1 MANDYSSMFGFQTP
15 EQMRSDAMSSLI
27 TPRSSMAGQGLLQ
40 QGVSMMSNAGA
51 NIGMGAAEAMGRQ
64 LPAQVKQDKIKQI
77 LQQVSNIAS
86 PLGQAQAAY
95 QLFQGEGMVEEAQKA
110 MGTIRQLQEENLSYD
125 ERVAK
130 MEADRRKAE
139 KPSPQKEFIQITDF
153 LSTLDAAIANNQQP
167 SVADLNKARLYLGK
181 LSKSPKT
188 YTDRETLQQIQIPG
202 YDAAQSVPA
211 LAALLNNQPLP
222 QAGAATTQQGAQG
235 AGANTGAQQPNLV
248 VTDTPGSRKLQQK
261 EIESL
266 GTTIDRMEQAIKVT
280 QATSDAYNKGF
291 QTSPVGMGFIKNA
304 VPDSLG
310 GFFPE
315 YQELETNI
323 NTLKSMK
330 VIDTIQMMKAQSQT
344 GATGFGALNAV
355 ELQRLEDDYNA
366 LNPMSKGFKKSL
378 ASWQANLERALNK
391 LKAKMQEATGGQA
404 AAGGQAA
411 TPEAPVSNDKP
422 KADRAMWMSWMR
434 KQYPN
439 KSEAELE
446 AALRAS
452 GKI

>member
-15 EQMRSDAMSSLI
+15 EQIRSDALSSLI

-51 NIGMGAAEAMGRQ
+51 NIGMSVAEAMGRQ

-95 QLFQGEGMVEEAQKA
+95 QLFQSEGMVEEAQKA
-110 MGTIRQLQEENLSYD
+110 MGTIRKLQEENLSYD

-130 MEADRRKAE
+130 MEAARIKAE

-153 LSTLDAAIANNQQP
+153 LSSLDAAIANNQQP

-181 LSKSPKT
+181 LSKSPKI
-188 YTDRETLQQIQIPG
+188 YTDRETLQQITIPG

-211 LAALLNNQPLP
+211 LSALLNNQPLP
-222 QAGAATTQQGAQG
+222 QAGAATTQQSAQG

-248 VTDTPGSRKLQQK
+248 VTDTPGSVKLQQK

-266 GTTIDRMEQAIKVT
+266 GTAIDRMEQAIKVT
-280 QATSDAYNKGF
+280 QATSDVYNKGF
-291 QTSPVGMGFIKNA
+291 QTSPGGYGFIKNA
-304 VPDSLG
+304 VPDALG
-310 GFFPE
+310 GFLPE
-315 YQELETNI
+315 FQELETNI

-330 VIDTIQMMKAQSQT
+330 VIDTIQMMKAQSAT
-344 GATGFGALNAV
+344 GATGFGALNAT

-366 LNPMSKGFKKSL
+366 LNPMAEGFKESL
-378 ASWQANLERALNK
+378 ASWQANLERALKK
-391 LKAKMQEATGGQA
+391 LRAKMQEATGGKA
-404 AAGGQAA
+404 AM
-411 TPEAPVSNDKP
+411 PEAPVSNDKP
-422 KADRAMWMSWMR
+422 KADRAMWMALMR
-434 KQYPN
+434 QKYPN

-446 AALRAS
+446 AALRKS